1 MALQVLINSVDV
13 TAQLMQEYNLE
24 NNMTDEPDIYNFAYA
39 KYGAKSLTPAIAN
52 EVLVYDDGVRVFGGE
67 IIQVDRSVEGTDY
80 LVYSVTCKDFS
91 HTMDR
96 YLVVEKF
103 EDEQV
108 ITIMNDIMN
117 RYINRDYIV
126 EVSSFEEGEIWSAG
140 SADTTNYRSGS
151 QGLLVSSTNS
161 VVTVANRAVI
171 SDLQPVGFSASTDNV
186 DLDVFV
192 DDITKLTSAVVR
204 IGDGA
209 TATNYYQYTLSGLAT
224 GWTRVR
230 LTKAAATVVG
240 SPSWAAITG
249 LQLRV
254 TATASNTVNVTF
266 DNWNVLRTGAFTN
279 DASRD
284 ATQVVSY
291 IAFNYLE
298 PTKCFKK
305 MAELFGW
312 NWYVDPNKDIHFFGI
327 FDEIAPFSLDDGVL
341 PLDGN
346 YVYNTLKL
354 TDKSDQLRN
363 GIFVRGGDYLA
374 ASINDQLAN
383 QADGINKIF
392 RLAYRYANYS
402 LTVGGV
408 RKAVGIDNIDSFT
421 NNASANQQVTGTV
434 LNVGAATANLY
445 QGQQVLVTAHGR
457 RTSITL
463 RVRKV
468 GNPVDNVMVG
478 LFSLTGNL
486 PAGPQ
491 LGTYT
496 NISGASIGPT
506 FAEFNFV
513 IPEVG
518 TNTLLFDP
526 GQQYSIVVGRSSLTA
541 DPVNYYQIE
550 GASQGEYDGKGSV
563 FNSGW
568 ALNGVAMYFKEFI
581 GFETLYNFQE
591 KIVTFNAAPT
601 LASVIVWTGQPY
613 KPVLVYTKDY
623 SSISTYGE
631 FQFRVYDPSIKSIS
645 GAVQRANQELLSWA
659 QAAIEGEFTTYRPGL
674 HAGQTITIES
684 TLRGLPPED
693 YIIRRVSSK
702 LHTHDSCEYN
712 VSILSKKT
720 MTILTYLQRQL
731 INDSNSNLIQDD
743 EILEKI
749 ENILETITV
758 SDSISTALN
767 PELLWSNDAGTTTN
781 RNIWTGGSNYQWQ

>member
-1 MALQVLINSVDV
+1 MALQVFINSVDV

-67 IIQVDRSVEGTDY
+67 IIQVDRMVEGTDY
-80 LVYSVTCKDFS
+80 LVYSLTCKDYS

-103 EDEQV
+103 ENEAV

-126 EVSSFEEGEIWSAG
+126 EVSSFEEGEIWSSG
-140 SADTTNYRSGS
+140 VADLVNYRSGS
-151 QGLLVSSTNS
+151 QGLKISSSNLVT
-161 VVTVANRAVI
+161 TVSNRSVI
-171 SDLQPVGFSASTDNV
+171 SDLQPSGFSASTDVVDVDIYVDNV
-186 DLDVFV
+186 
-192 DDITKLTSAVVR
+192 TKLSSLVVR
-204 IGDGA
+204 IGDGS
-209 TATNYYQYTLSGLAT
+209 TATNYYQYTISGLVT
-224 GWTRVR
+224 GWNRIR
-230 LTKAAATVVG
+230 LAKSAATVVG
-240 SPSWAAITG
+240 SPSWASISG
-249 LQLRV
+249 LQIRV
-254 TATASNTVNVTF
+254 TATASNTVQVTF
-266 DNWNVLRTGAFTN
+266 DNWNVLRSGAFTN
-279 DASRD
+279 NASRD
-284 ATQVVSY
+284 AIQTVNY

-312 NWYVDPNKDIHFFGI
+312 NWYVDPDKDIHFFGI
-327 FDEIAPFSLDDGVL
+327 FDEIAPFSLDDGVP

-346 YVYNTLKL
+346 YLYQSLKL

-363 GIFVRGGDYLA
+363 GIFVRGGDYLSA
-374 ASINDQLAN
+374 AINDNLSN
-383 QADGINKIF
+383 QVDGSNKIF
-392 RLAYRYANYS
+392 LLGYKYANYT

-408 RKAVGIDNIDSFT
+408 RKAVGLDNIDAYA
-421 NNASANQQVTGTV
+421 NNGGVFQNSLGFAALSVGNVAGAGYSQQVI
-434 LNVGAATANLY
+434 
-445 QGQQVLVTAHGR
+445 VTKHGNR
-457 RTSITL
+457 SAIKL
-463 RVRKV
+463 RIRKV
-468 GNPVDNVMVG
+468 GNPVDNFLIQVVSSDASG
-478 LFSLTGNL
+478 LPVAPVLS
-486 PAGPQ
+486 
-491 LGTYT
+491 
-496 NISGASIGPT
+496 NIASVSGASLT
-506 FAEFNFV
+506 TSFV
-513 IPEVG
+513 ETTIPVTEATSAALIMDAG
-518 TNTLLFDP
+518 FKYN
-526 GQQYSIVVGRSSLTA
+526 INIGRSGA
-541 DPVNYYQIE
+541 NDAVNYYQIDV
-550 GASQGEYDGKGSV
+550 ASRGQYDGVMSQSGSPIAY
-563 FNSGW
+563 N
-568 ALNGVAMYFKEFI
+568 LYFQELI
-581 GFETLYNFQE
+581 NYDVLYNFQE
-591 KIVTFNAAPT
+591 KIITFNVAPT
-601 LASVIVWTGQPY
+601 SPSTIIWNGQPY

-631 FQFRVYDPSIKSIS
+631 FQFRVYDPSIKSLT

-693 YIIRRVSSK
+693 YIIKRVSSK
-702 LHTHDSCEYN
+702 LRTHDACEYN

-720 MTILTYLQRQL
+720 MNILTYLQRQL

-758 SDSISTALN
+758 SDSISTAQN
-767 PELLWSNDAGTTTN
+767 PELLWSNDAGTTPN